1 MIIFYIGI
9 LFLSL
14 WKIKFKRHGFFN
26 DFTSKEQSDSI
37 KGIFILFV
45 FVRHIL
51 QYIIQSGYSF
61 SSVTEKLFLK
71 IDSQLDQ
78 LIVVMFLF
86 YSGFGVMES
95 ILHKGFPYIKE
106 MPLKRILPTL
116 LNFDI
121 AVLAFFILNLT
132 LGIEMSPKEVALS
145 FVAWDSLGNSNWYIF
160 DIILCYITTWIS
172 FLITAKHKALCIRK
186 SNYFSLFIFI
196 VILIILGLTKKIWWY
211 NTLFSFFAG
220 VLFSQKKEQIIPF
233 LKKNYAVLL
242 FVTTLA
248 FIGLHL
254 IHHNVFGLKFNLES
268 IFFALSVILFTMK
281 VKINNKALQWL
292 GKNLFPLYI
301 YQRLA
306 MILLYEMDNGIFVKN
321 HPVFYMSICFV
332 SMILIAALYKF
343 RQINFQKKRQ
353 VKPSNKFI

>member
-1 MIIFYIGI
+1 MITFYIGV

-14 WKIKFKRHGFFN
+14 WGIKFKRHGFFA
-26 DFTSKEQSDSI
+26 DFTSKEQSNSI

-45 FVRHIL
+45 FIRHIL
-51 QYIIQSGYSF
+51 QYIIQSGYNF
-61 SSVTEKLFLK
+61 SNILEKLFLK

-220 VLFSQKKEQIIPF
+220 VLFSQKKEVVVPL
-233 LKKNYAVLL
+233 LKKHYPILCIASTIL
-242 FVTTLA
+242 F
-248 FIGLHL
+248 FSLHS
-254 IHHNVFGLKFNLES
+254 IHNNTFGLKFNLES
-268 IFFALSVILFTMK
+268 IVFTLSIILFSMK
-281 VKINNKALQWL
+281 IKINNKALQWL

-301 YQRLA
+301 YQRLV

-332 SMILIAALYKF
+332 SMILIAAFYKF
-343 RQINFQKKRQ
+343 WQINFQK
-353 VKPSNKFI
+353 N